1 MRRALP
7 LVWCPGTSPSLVYG
21 MRTYRKSVLRGAKVT
36 DTAPPQ
42 AALCCVRDPDPAL
55 QPELALD
62 REPATSE
69 KYSEKYSMLE
79 FGTVAF
85 SAGGRANRI
94 QEVNVP
100 PRAAV
105 DPCVRN

>member
-36 DTAPPQ
+36 DTAPSQ
-42 AALCCVRDPDPAL
+42 AALCCVRDPAL
-55 QPELALD
+55 QTELALD

>member
-1 MRRALP
+1 
-7 LVWCPGTSPSLVYG
+7 

-42 AALCCVRDPDPAL
+42 AALCCVRDPDPAPAL

-62 REPATSE
+62 LEPATSE
-69 KYSEKYSMLE
+69 RYSMLE

-85 SAGGRANRI
+85 SSGRANCI

-100 PRAAV
+100 PSAAV
-105 DPCVRN
+105 DACARK